1 MMGFGSR
8 AQSLD
13 DAVDLDVV
21 AQKTYKIRD
30 LVSVVDGPFCYYY
43 A

>member
-1 MMGFGSR
+1 MLGTGR

-13 DAVDLDVV
+13 DIIDLYAVNS
-21 AQKTYKIRD
+21 KTYKIRE
-30 LVSVVDGPFCYYY
+30 LVSLVDGPFCYYY